1 MLNLFQTLQDFH
13 ISINGLLR
21 GEPQRPQNIIGGS
34 KVVAKKEMLK
44 KKIAHTVCGALHEK
58 RVVQCE
64 HCSLQTVLIC
74 FQLKENGLQ
83 MTSQSSLVKGIRPS
97 LIMWPQEL
105 YICRRAQI
113 EASLNRVAVSKKKSE
128 LLWHWNLLCC

>member
-1 MLNLFQTLQDFH
+1 
-13 ISINGLLR
+13 
-21 GEPQRPQNIIGGS
+21 
-34 KVVAKKEMLK
+34 
-44 KKIAHTVCGALHEK
+44 
-58 RVVQCE
+58 
-64 HCSLQTVLIC
+64 
-74 FQLKENGLQ
+74 